1 MPLPMGH
8 SIHQSLAAVTL
19 ATAYDEQAGASAGAL
34 ASSFLTLAAD
44 AALTS
49 ERVLTPG
56 TGMTGSDAGAGS
68 TYTLGVNQGYSFAWT
83 NTQSWAALAMFNAG
97 LRVAAGQA
105 LQFGSDVQL
114 DRKSADTLEL
124 GTGDNFQSPG
134 YSGGTVGWKID
145 ASGNAEFNSI
155 TARGE
160 LRASTFVIQEIHA
173 MGGSMVILPAA
184 ELYAQV
190 TTA

>member
-1 MPLPMGH
+1 MAALQGH
-8 SIHQSLAAVTL
+8 NIPRALAAVTL
-19 ATAYDEQAGASAGAL
+19 ASSYDEQAGAGAGAL

-44 AALTS
+44 PALTS
-49 ERVLTPG
+49 ERVLTPSSG
-56 TGMTGSDAGAGS
+56 LSGVDGGAGGA
-68 TYTLGVNQGYSFAWT
+68 YTLSVNQGFAFTWT
-83 NTQSWAALAMFNAG
+83 NLHTFNAG

-114 DRKSADTLEL
+114 DRKGANVLEL
-124 GTGDNFQSPG
+124 GSGDAFQSPG
-134 YSGGTVGWKID
+134 YSAGLAGWD
-145 ASGNAEFNSI
+145 VDSSGNAEFNSI

-160 LRASTFVIQEIHA
+160 LRASTFVIQEVHA
-173 MGGSMVILPAA
+173 MGGSMVIMPAA

>member
-1 MPLPMGH
+1 MPNLHGH
-8 SIHQSLAAVTL
+8 NIPRSLAAVTL
-19 ATAYDEQAGASAGAL
+19 TTQFDESASGGASALG
-34 ASSFLTLAAD
+34 SSFLTLAAD
-44 AALTS
+44 PALSS

-56 TGMTGSDAGAGS
+56 AGLSGSDGGAGAA
-68 TYTLGVNQGYSFAWT
+68 YTLSVDQAYAFTWT
-83 NTQSWAALAMFNAG
+83 NLHIFNAG

-114 DRKSADTLEL
+114 DRKSADVLEL
-124 GTGDNFQSPG
+124 GSGDSFQNPT
-134 YSGGTVGWKID
+134 YSGGSVGWKID

-173 MGGSMVILPAA
+173 VGGSMVILPAA
-184 ELYAQV
+184 ELYQQV
-190 TTA
+190 TTE